1 MRLTRLTV
9 KFAASALGVAMCAAV
24 LALPASAQSQSQ
36 ASDDVPFDTKLIRG
50 ILEGIGLKRDG
61 EDGINYQERSPL
73 VLPPSHD
80 LPPPQTTDGAVNNP
94 AWPKDPDVARRKAA
108 AAAERNRNVSE
119 EREREENRLSPD
131 ELAPGAKGN
140 PKLARTGGRADT
152 GPSPTEDDH
161 YRMSPSELGYKG
173 GLFGNMFGGKKDDEN
188 VAKFTREPPRASLT
202 DPPPGY
208 RTPSPD
214 QPYGVAKDT
223 SAPKATNYLATH
235 GELESGR

>member
-9 KFAASALGVAMCAAV
+9 KFAASALTIAMGAAV
-24 LALPASAQSQSQ
+24 LTLPAAAQSQP
-36 ASDDVPFDTKLIRG
+36 AEDVPFDTKILRG

-61 EDGINYQERSPL
+61 GDNINYQERSPL
-73 VLPPSHD
+73 VIPPSHE
-80 LPPPQTTDGAVNNP
+80 LPPPLTTDTAIANNP
-94 AWPKDPDVARRKAA
+94 AWPKDPDVARRKSQ
-108 AAAERNRNVSE
+108 AAAERNRNVSD
-119 EREREENRLSPD
+119 EREREQNPLPPD
-131 ELAPGAKGN
+131 QLAPGAKGN
-140 PKLARTGGRADT
+140 PQLARTGGRANT
-152 GPSPTEDDH
+152 GPTPTDDDH
-161 YRMSPSELGYKG
+161 YRMTPSELGYKG
-173 GLFGNMFGGKKDDEN
+173 GLFSNMFGGKDDEN